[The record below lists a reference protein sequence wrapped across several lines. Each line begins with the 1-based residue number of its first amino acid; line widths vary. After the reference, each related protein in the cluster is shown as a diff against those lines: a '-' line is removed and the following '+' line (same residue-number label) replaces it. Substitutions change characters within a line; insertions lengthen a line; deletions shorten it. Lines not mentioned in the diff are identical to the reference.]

1 VNWSLPRTQH
11 RPPRVLA
18 VAAATAAAFAVV
30 PLFYIAI
37 RASEGGLSGIKTEL
51 WRRQTGQLLVRSLT
65 LAGAVTISCALIGT
79 SCAWIVA
86 RSDLPGRRFL
96 AVALAAPL
104 SIPTYVAAYTWLSIS
119 GISGFTGSFLVLTTC
134 CYPYVYL
141 PVLSAFTGIDA
152 RQEEVARS
160 LGANRRAVF
169 RRVTLPLLR
178 SSITSG
184 SLLVAL
190 YVLSDFGAV
199 SLMRFDVFTTS
210 IFLSYRGSFD
220 RTPAAI
226 LGCLLAVATIA
237 IVALEARSRRESGP
251 RTARGAARQPNPSPL
266 GRWSMAAWGLM
277 ALVVVTSLAV
287 PLVTLAKWAL
297 DSPDAGVSFVDLR
310 NAIVDTLGVSLG
322 GALFTTLL
330 ALPVGLLAA
339 RYRTR
344 FVRVVESAS
353 YLGHALPGLVIA
365 LALVF
370 FGVRVATPIY
380 QRLPMLII
388 GYAVLFLP
396 LAVGSARTSIAQA
409 PVAFDEVARSL
420 GNRPPSVIRRVLMP
434 ITAPGIG
441 AGAALVFLAC
451 VKELPATLLL
461 RPTGLETLASRLWTE
476 TAVADYG
483 RAAPYAIAIVLVA
496 SIPTFLL
503 TTLSTRPVDRR

>member
-1 VNWSLPRTQH
+1 
-11 RPPRVLA
+11 VLA
-18 VAAATAAAFAVV
+18 FAAATAAAFAVV
-30 PLFYIAI
+30 PLVYIVI
-37 RASEGGLSGIKTEL
+37 RASEGGFDAIRSEL
-51 WRRQTGQLLVRSLT
+51 WRRQTAQLLGRSLT
-65 LAGAVTISCALIGT
+65 LAVTVTAASAVIGT
-79 SCAWIVA
+79 TCAWIVA
-86 RSDLPGRRFL
+86 RSNLRGRRYL

-104 SIPTYVAAYTWLSIS
+104 SIPTYVAAYTWLSTA
-119 GISGFTGSFLVLTTC
+119 GFSGFTGSFIVLTTC

-141 PVLSAFTGIDA
+141 PVLSAFTGIDS

-160 LGANRRAVF
+160 LGANQFEVF

-199 SLMRFDVFTTS
+199 SLMRYDVFTTS

-226 LGCLLAVATIA
+226 LGCLLAVATVA
-237 IVALEARSRRESGP
+237 IVAIEARARREAGS
-251 RTARGAARQPNPSPL
+251 RTARGAARQPSPTIL
-266 GRWSMAAWGLM
+266 GRWSLPAGLVL
-277 ALVVVTSLAV
+277 AFVIITSLGV
-287 PLVTLAKWAL
+287 PLLTLTRWAL

-310 NAIVDTLGVSLG
+310 TAMFDTLGVSLA

-339 RYRTR
+339 RYRNR
-344 FVRVVESAS
+344 FVRIVESAC

-420 GNRPPSVIRRVLMP
+420 GNRPPSVIRRVVLP

-461 RPTGLETLASRLWTE
+461 RPTGLDTLASRLWTE
-476 TAVADYG
+476 TSVADYG

-496 SIPTFLL
+496 SMPTFVL
-503 TTLSTRPVDRR
+503 TTLSTRSVDRKSSR